1 MSKLIFNY
9 KCYNICAKLLNMSK
23 KLTTRAE
30 DYSKWYNELVVKAD
44 LAENSGV
51 RGCMVI
57 KPYGYAIWEKMQA
70 ELDRMFKETGHE
82 NAYFPIFIPKS
93 YFSKE
98 ASHIDGFAKECAV
111 VTHYRLKND
120 ENGNV
125 VVDET
130 AKLEE
135 ELIVRPTSETII
147 WDTYRKWIES
157 YRDLP
162 ILVNQWANVVRWEMR
177 TRLFLR
183 TAEFLWQEGHTAHAT
198 KEEAISESE
207 QMQEVYADFAE
218 NFMSMPVVKGTKSD
232 SERFAGALE
241 TYTIEALMQDGKAL
255 QAGTSH
261 FLGQNFAK
269 AFDVK
274 FTTKEG
280 KREFVWA
287 TSWGVSTRLMG
298 ALVMT
303 HSDDKGLV
311 LPPKLAPIQVVIV
324 PIHKDDEQLE
334 TITKKVNELTASLKE
349 KGISVK
355 YDNRTTHKPGW
366 KFAEYELKGVP
377 LRIAIGPRDLKN
389 KTLEIARR
397 DTLEKKIISFDNTVS
412 YIEKTLNEIQESL
425 FEKSLN
431 YRNEHITEVNT
442 FDEFKE
448 VLESKGGFISA
459 HWDGTEETEEK
470 IKKLTKATIRCIPND
485 VKKEE
490 GKCVLTGV
498 KSSRRV
504 LFAKA
509 Y

>member
-1 MSKLIFNY
+1 MSKN
-9 KCYNICAKLLNMSK
+9 
-23 KLTTRAE
+23 LTKRSE

-57 KPYGYAIWEKMQA
+57 KPYGFAIWEKIQA

-82 NAYFPIFIPKS
+82 NAYFPLFIPKS

-98 ASHIDGFAKECAV
+98 ASHVDGFAKECAV
-111 VTHYRLKND
+111 VTHYRLKNAED
-120 ENGNV
+120 GSGI
-125 VVDET
+125 VVDED

-147 WDTYRKWIES
+147 WDTYRKWIQS

-183 TAEFLWQEGHTAHAT
+183 TTEFLWQEGHTAHAT
-198 KEEAISESE
+198 RDEAITEAE
-207 QMQEVYADFAE
+207 LMQRVYADFAE
-218 NFMSMPVVKGTKSD
+218 NFMAMPVIKGTKTE

-274 FTTKEG
+274 FTSKEG
-280 KREFVWA
+280 KQELVWA

-303 HSDDKGLV
+303 HSDDNGLV
-311 LPPKLAPIQVVIV
+311 LPPNLAPIQVVIV
-324 PIHKDDEQLE
+324 PIYKGAEQLE
-334 TITKKVNELTASLKE
+334 IISEKATELMIALKS

-355 YDNRTTHKPGW
+355 FDKRDTHKPGW

-377 LRIAIGPRDLKN
+377 LRIAMGPRDLEN
-389 KTLEIARR
+389 GTVELARR
-397 DTLEKKIISFDNTVS
+397 DTLTKEIVKQDVLVDTV
-412 YIEKTLNEIQESL
+412 ENLLKEIQNDL
-425 FEKSLN
+425 FNKAQQ
-431 YRNEHITEVNT
+431 YRNEHITEVTT
-442 FDEFKE
+442 FDEFKD
-448 VLESKGGFISA
+448 VLNTKGGFISA
-459 HWDGTEETEEK
+459 HWDGTEETEGK
-470 IKKLTKATIRCIPND
+470 IKQITKATIRCIPLD
-485 VKKEE
+485 VKDEVGICVFS
-490 GKCVLTGV
+490 GK
-498 KSSRRV
+498 KSNRRV

>member
-1 MSKLIFNY
+1 MGKN
-9 KCYNICAKLLNMSK
+9 
-23 KLTTRAE
+23 LTSRSE

-57 KPYGYAIWEKMQA
+57 KPYGFAIWEKMQA
-70 ELDRMFKETGHE
+70 QLDKMFKETGHE
-82 NAYFPIFIPKS
+82 NAYFPLFIPKS
-93 YFSKE
+93 YFTKE
-98 ASHIDGFAKECAV
+98 ASHVEGFAKECAV
-111 VTHYRLKND
+111 VTHYRLKNAED
-120 ENGNV
+120 GSGI
-125 VVDET
+125 VVDED

-147 WDTYRKWIES
+147 WDTYRRWIQS

-162 ILVNQWANVVRWEMR
+162 LLINQWANVVRWEMR

-198 KEEAISESE
+198 RQEAVEEAE
-207 QMQEVYADFAE
+207 QMMHIYAEFAE
-218 NFMSMPVVKGTKSD
+218 EHMAVPVIKGTKTE
-232 SERFAGALE
+232 SERFAGAEE
-241 TYTIEALMQDGKAL
+241 TYCIEALMQDGKAL

-274 FTTKEG
+274 FATREG
-280 KREFVWA
+280 KQEYVWA

-303 HSDDKGLV
+303 HSDDNGLV

-324 PIHKDDEQLE
+324 PIYKGLEQLDAISE
-334 TITKKVNELTASLKE
+334 KVDPLVKELRS

-355 YDNRTTHKPGW
+355 FDKRDTHKPGF
-366 KFAEYELKGVP
+366 KFNEYELKGVP
-377 LRIAIGPRDLKN
+377 VRLAIGQRDLEN
-389 KTLEIARR
+389 GTYEVARR
-397 DTLEKKIISFDNTVS
+397 DTLEKESVKAEEVIDKIVS
-412 YIEKTLNEIQESL
+412 LMDEIQENIFKKAL
-425 FEKSLN
+425 DFRET
-431 YRNEHITEVNT
+431 HITPVDSY
-442 FDEFKE
+442 DEFKE
-448 VLESKGGFISA
+448 IIEGKGGFVLA
-459 HWDGTEETEEK
+459 HWDGTPETEDR
-470 IKKLTKATIRCIPND
+470 IKEETKATIRCILLD
-485 VKKEE
+485 AEKEE
-490 GKCVLTGV
+490 GKCMVTG
-498 KSSRRV
+498 KPSTQRV